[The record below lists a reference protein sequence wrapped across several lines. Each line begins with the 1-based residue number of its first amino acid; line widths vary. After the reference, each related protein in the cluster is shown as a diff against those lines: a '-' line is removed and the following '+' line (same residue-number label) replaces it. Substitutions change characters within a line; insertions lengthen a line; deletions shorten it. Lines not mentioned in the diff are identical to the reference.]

1 MSSKPRDKLE
11 KLAGRR
17 ADQSRQLVER
27 EKQQLLAIDQQ
38 NAQLHTIN
46 REYQQSSVGRD
57 DIAPQLLAERRAFVE
72 RLTAKLDV
80 LKLQREQKRQTLQTS
95 MQKHQV
101 HAAQHS
107 AIELMNHK
115 RVQELKM
122 ASNRQEMHQLEDAAR
137 GQYFQQQRFNKEPGN
152 D

>member
-11 KLAGRR
+11 KLAGQR
-17 ADQSRQLVER
+17 ADQSRKLVEQ
-27 EKQQLLAIDQQ
+27 ETQQLLTIDQQ

-46 REYQQSSVGRD
+46 REYQQGTVGRD
-57 DIAPQLLAERRAFVE
+57 DIAPQLLAQRRAFVE
-72 RLTAKLDV
+72 QLTAKLDA
-80 LKLQREQKRQTLQTS
+80 LKLQREQKRQSLHTS
-95 MQKHQV
+95 MQKHQL
-101 HAAQHS
+101 HTAQHS

-115 RVQELKM
+115 RVQKLEI

-137 GQYFQQQRFNKEPGN
+137 GQYFQRQRFNKELGN